1 IGKST
6 CWARDSSVGAFY
18 SERKSVMNISKEKKK
33 ELQAQY
39 KLMKSDMGIFAVINK
54 SNAKYFLETTPD
66 LKGRINSTKFK
77 LNAGG
82 HSNKELQKDWQELGE
97 NAFEI
102 KILEQIEYEEDESKT
117 DYLEDLEL
125 LKMIWLEKLSKGMAQ
140 FY

>member
-1 IGKST
+1 
-6 CWARDSSVGAFY
+6 
-18 SERKSVMNISKEKKK
+18 MNISKEKKK

-82 HSNKELQKDWQELGE
+82 HYNKELQKDWQELGE

>member
-1 IGKST
+1 
-6 CWARDSSVGAFY
+6 
-18 SERKSVMNISKEKKK
+18 MNISKEKKK

-117 DYLEDLEL
+117 DYSEDLEL